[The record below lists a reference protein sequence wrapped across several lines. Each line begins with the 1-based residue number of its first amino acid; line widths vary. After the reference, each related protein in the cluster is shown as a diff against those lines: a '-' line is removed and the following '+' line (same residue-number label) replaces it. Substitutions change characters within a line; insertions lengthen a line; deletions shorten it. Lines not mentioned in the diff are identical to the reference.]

1 MEFINNTE
9 HKEDK
14 HLFEI
19 ILSKAINDVLNDPA
33 TDEMLSKT
41 LKLPVQLYNQFDSE
55 VPANIHKVAPGL
67 EDRIVRPGPDYNDYK
82 NMFFLDEF
90 TEIVDSIMEN
100 TFFNIIQHATL
111 KEIDLLKPS
120 KIYLTPI

>member
-1 MEFINNTE
+1 MENITHAD

-19 ILSKAINDVLNDPA
+19 VLEQVINDVINDP
-33 TDEMLSKT
+33 TTTEMLT
-41 LKLPVQLYNQFDSE
+41 RIDKLPVQLYEQFDGE
-55 VPANIHKVAPGL
+55 EPADIHKISEGL
-67 EDRIVRPGPDYNDYK
+67 EDKIIKAGPDNQDFR
-82 NMFFLDEF
+82 NMFFMDEF
-90 TEIVDSIMEN
+90 TDMVDLIMEN